1 MANAGSDNGVGNT
14 GETAAVPGGVTPS
27 SGKPFRRRHSLG
39 QRIVLGVSV
48 LVITSS
54 FVGAGV
60 LLVAKRTAESFL
72 SSPDLIVNT
81 TTSSIAPTTTLA
93 DVDPTDTVGGTEPVE
108 TASVATFPAADP
120 AAKNFLI
127 TGADNNGC
135 IDPNSPYYNA
145 VDPNRPGNERSDT
158 VMVIRVD
165 PGTQR
170 AAVLSFPRD
179 LFVRVDGRGKARI
192 NEAYVK
198 GDPTRLVN
206 TIYNNFGIVVDYAI
220 QIDFCAF
227 KQMVEAVGGVTIP
240 FAHPTYDHNT
250 QLNVTEP
257 GCHTMGGDEALAYV
271 RSRHLHYIDDKGKD
285 REDLSADLGRISRQQ
300 DFLRRLLRAALD
312 KGLLNPSV
320 AGAIIESLQQ
330 YIVRSNDLTFDVMLG
345 FLGVIR
351 NVDPASVPTYQVA
364 GTNKTVSGAAV
375 LIPTVN
381 NKNMKAIL
389 AIFKGEAPLA
399 GAPVQ
404 ILEPPA
410 DTGVATTTT
419 ASGATTT
426 TAATVVG
433 PDENTFGLLP
443 PDESVFGC

>member
-1 MANAGSDNGVGNT
+1 MANAGSDNGTGNT
-14 GETAAVPGGVTPS
+14 GETAVVPDGGSPAPR
-27 SGKPFRRRHSLG
+27 KQYRRRHSLA
-39 QRIVLGVSV
+39 QRVVLGVSV
-48 LVITSS
+48 VVIVAC
-54 FVGAGV
+54 FVSAGA

-72 SSPDLIVNT
+72 ASPDLIVNT
-81 TTSSIAPTTTLA
+81 TSSTAAPTTTLA
-93 DVDPTDTVGGTEPVE
+93 EVDPTDTAGTTPAESAPVE
-108 TASVATFPAADP
+108 TFPAADP

-127 TGADNNGC
+127 TGADNNAC

-165 PGTQR
+165 PSTQR

-198 GDPTRLVN
+198 GDPTRLVK

-240 FAHPTYDHNT
+240 FAHPTYDKNT
-250 QLNVTEP
+250 QLNITEP

-364 GTNKTVSGAAV
+364 GTNKTVGGAAV

-399 GAPVQ
+399 GAPAQV
-404 ILEPPA
+404 LEPT
-410 DTGVATTTT
+410 DTTTSGSTTVTT
-419 ASGATTT
+419 ASGPTTT
-426 TAATVVG
+426 VAAVVG

-443 PDESVFGC
+443 PDGFGC